1 MEEQSKKSKI
11 AKRTALILGIIVAV
25 VAVVGVAG
33 YSAVHHYLNKIQKV
47 EDDQVETV
55 PPGEEFFETDEP
67 ITDAPVIEPV
77 DSTAPVGADT
87 DAPVTDNGTTDVP
100 VTTTAPVTTTV
111 PVTTAPVTEPVVVLP
126 DIDDKDLINILLI
139 GQDRR
144 EGEGRRRSD
153 SMILCSINT
162 KTKEIS
168 LVSFLRDTYV
178 MIPGGYSDNR
188 LNAAYAFGGMPL
200 LTNTIYANF
209 GVTVDGCF
217 EVDFSQFEKI
227 IDTVGG
233 VEINITATEAE
244 ALKRYGITE
253 GKNLMNGAKALEY
266 SRLRSIDSDFQRT
279 NRQRNVVLAV
289 FDKCKNLSLNELLD
303 LVNVVLPTMTTNMTN
318 NKIISIITSCFP
330 MLSSAKMSTHFIPD
344 YDCFYAATIQGMQV
358 LVPDL
363 YKIRLRLINEYL
375 PLN

>member
-1 MEEQSKKSKI
+1 MEEQSKKAKI
-11 AKRTALILGIIVAV
+11 AKRVALILGIIVAV

-33 YSAVHHYLNKIQKV
+33 YSTVHHYLDKIQKI
-47 EDDQVETV
+47 EDDQIETV

-67 ITDAPVIEPV
+67 VTEAPA
-77 DSTAPVGADT
+77 DSTEPVGADT
-87 DAPVTDNGTTDVP
+87 EPSQSDKVTEAS
-100 VTTTAPVTTTV
+100 TTTAPATAPT
-111 PVTTAPVTEPVVVLP
+111 TTAPVTEPVVVLP
-126 DIDDKDLINILLI
+126 EINDKDLINILLI
-139 GQDRR
+139 GQDAR
-144 EGEGRRRSD
+144 EGQGRQRSD

-178 MIPGGYSDNR
+178 TIPGGYSDNR
-188 LNAAYAFGGMPL
+188 INASYAFGGMPL
-200 LTNTIYANF
+200 LTKTIYTNF
-209 GVTVDGCF
+209 GVTIDGCF

-227 IDTVGG
+227 IDTIGG
-233 VEINITATEAE
+233 VEITVNAAEAE
-244 ALKRYGITE
+244 ALKTFGITE
-253 GKNLMNGAKALEY
+253 GKNLMNGRKALEY

-279 NRQRNVVLAV
+279 NRQRTVILAA
-289 FDKCKNLSLNELLD
+289 FNKCKNLSLNELLD
-303 LVNVVLPTMTTNMTN
+303 LVNVVLPSMTTNMTN

-330 MLSSAKMSTHFIPD
+330 MLSSAKISTHFIPD